1 MVATMDPNYG
11 YVQSSPQN
19 IGGFSKK
26 TIIII
31 ASLAFAI
38 IIAIVLLVSS
48 SQSGTAVQSQRL
60 IVRYDNLQALLS
72 DTETTRNLKNQDLSN
87 IVKSFELTTTTDIND
102 LKIALASQLPEKISE
117 SVVAAEADTSTA
129 QTIEDAYLENKLDAV
144 YGEVLIKKIDSIRAL
159 IAEIYGLSK
168 DQNLKALLVEID
180 DHLRTTKQQTEELSL

>member
-1 MVATMDPNYG
+1 MDPNYG
-11 YVQSSPQN
+11 YVQSAPQN

-31 ASLAFAI
+31 ASLAVAI
-38 IIAIVLLVSS
+38 IIAIILLISS
-48 SQSGTAVQSQRL
+48 NQNVTGVQSQRL
-60 IVRYDNLQALLS
+60 VVRYDNLQTLLS

-87 IVKSFELTTTTDIND
+87 IVKSFELTTATDVND
-102 LKIALASQLPEKISE
+102 LKTALASQLPQKISD
-117 SVVAAEADTSTA
+117 SIIVAEADTSTA

-168 DQNLKALLVEID
+168 DQNLKEVLVDVD
-180 DHLRTTKQQTEELSL
+180 DHLRTTKQQTEELNL